1 MPAKP
6 PQPARAK
13 TAASAPERRAG
24 GPTRRK
30 LQRDPVDQ
38 IENRILA
45 AAIEEFA
52 EHGFAGARIERIS
65 SHAGTVDRML
75 YYYYGNKERL
85 YQAVLEQL
93 YADMI
98 GAQRNFVQPDDPV
111 AAMRQLIEHSW
122 DHYAASPKLVRL
134 LMNENLL
141 RGRHIV
147 QSEQIGPT
155 SFPLVETVTRILE
168 AGQARGVFRADATPE
183 YTLMTIM
190 SLGFFYLSNQYTCS
204 AWLGGDL
211 MKKPRRTA
219 WRAHICQVVLDH
231 LATGVQGTS
240 GAERTKDA
248 SEPKGSPKRR
258 AAPHRSG

>member
-1 MPAKP
+1 MPSRHPKDLPVPAKP
-6 PQPARAK
+6 RQPARAS
-13 TAASAPERRAG
+13 TAPAVTEPRAG
-24 GPTRRK
+24 GPTRRRVK
-30 LQRDPVDQ
+30 RDPGDQ

-45 AAIEEFA
+45 AAVEEFA

-65 SHAGTVDRML
+65 SQAGTVDRML

-85 YQAVLEQL
+85 YQAVLEQI

-111 AAMRQLIEHSW
+111 SAMRQLIEHSW

-141 RGRHIV
+141 RGRHI
-147 QSEQIGPT
+147 QLSEQIGPT

-168 AGQARGVFRADATPE
+168 AGQARGVFRADATPDH
-183 YTLMTIM
+183 TLMTIM

-211 MKKPRRTA
+211 MKKQRRTA
-219 WRAHICQVVLDH
+219 WRAHICRVVLDH
-231 LATGVQGTS
+231 LATG
-240 GAERTKDA
+240 A
-248 SEPKGSPKRR
+248 PR
-258 AAPHRSG
+258 A

>member
-6 PQPARAK
+6 RQPARAS
-13 TAASAPERRAG
+13 TAPAATEPRAG
-24 GPTRRK
+24 GPTRRRVK
-30 LQRDPVDQ
+30 RDPGDQ

-45 AAIEEFA
+45 AAVEEFA

-65 SHAGTVDRML
+65 SQAGTVDRML

-85 YQAVLEQL
+85 YQAVLEQI

-111 AAMRQLIEHSW
+111 SAMRQLIEHSW

-141 RGRHIV
+141 RGRHI
-147 QSEQIGPT
+147 QLSEQIGPT

-168 AGQARGVFRADATPE
+168 AGQARGVFRADATPDH
-183 YTLMTIM
+183 TLMTIM

-219 WRAHICQVVLDH
+219 WRAHICRVVLDH
-231 LATGVQGTS
+231 LATG
-240 GAERTKDA
+240 A
-248 SEPKGSPKRR
+248 PR
-258 AAPHRSG
+258 A